1 MEGIYVITD
10 KKRGH
15 VEMTQAA
22 LEGGAR
28 TIQLRDPDASTWQLV
43 AWAEKIRRL
52 CDQYRALFIINNR
65 VDVAMAA
72 GAWGVHLGLED
83 MPVPAARRI
92 LGREAVIGA
101 SVSNIFEART
111 AQAAG
116 ASYVAVGSIYDT
128 TSKPDA
134 GAGIGPG
141 VLREVVEGVNVPV
154 VAIGGISCDRIA
166 ECRAA
171 GAAGV
176 AVISAIS
183 GAEDMVAATAAL
195 VRQWNEAAVSA

>member
-10 KKRGH
+10 RRRGH
-15 VEMTQAA
+15 VEVAQAA

-28 TIQLRDPDASTWQLV
+28 TIQLRDPEASTWQLV

-52 CDQYRALFIINNR
+52 CEQYRALFIVNNR
-65 VDVAMAA
+65 LDVALAA
-72 GAWGVHLGLED
+72 GAWGVHLGTED
-83 MPVPAARRI
+83 MPIPAARRI

-101 SVSNIFEART
+101 SVANVFEART

-116 ASYVAVGSIYDT
+116 ATYVAVGSIYET
-128 TSKPDA
+128 ATKPDA
-134 GAGIGPG
+134 GAAIGPDM
-141 VLREVVEGVNVPV
+141 LREVAEAVTIPV
-154 VAIGGISCDRIA
+154 VAIGGVSCGRLA

-171 GAAGV
+171 GASGV

-183 GAEDMVAATAAL
+183 QAEDMVAATRKLVDEWNAA
-195 VRQWNEAAVSA
+195 AIPA